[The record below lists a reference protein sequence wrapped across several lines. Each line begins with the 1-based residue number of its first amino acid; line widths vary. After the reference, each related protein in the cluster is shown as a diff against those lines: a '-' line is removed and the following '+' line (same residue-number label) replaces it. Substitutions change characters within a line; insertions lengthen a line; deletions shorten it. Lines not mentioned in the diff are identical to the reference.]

1 MILGCS
7 LRPMVQGRHPQEA
20 EPMAQEHSKNIDA
33 VPTVLV
39 QTAAMAD
46 PAIDET
52 GEASFPASDP
62 PSSWTWDV
70 AGRPPGP
77 ATD

>member
-1 MILGCS
+1 
-7 LRPMVQGRHPQEA
+7 
-20 EPMAQEHSKNIDA
+20 MAQRHSKDIDA

-39 QTAAMAD
+39 QTAAVAD
-46 PAIDET
+46 LAIDET

-70 AGRPPGP
+70 SGRPPGS
-77 ATD
+77 ATH